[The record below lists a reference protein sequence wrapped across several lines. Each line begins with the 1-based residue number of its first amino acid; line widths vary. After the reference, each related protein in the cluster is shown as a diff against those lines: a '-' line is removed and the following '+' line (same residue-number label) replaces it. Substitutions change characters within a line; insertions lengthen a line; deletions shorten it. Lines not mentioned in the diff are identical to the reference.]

1 MCRIVPIMN
10 PLTVTFI
17 QKYIFAKF
25 MIRADV
31 FNYNVDPIRTK
42 VTGTQHIPT
51 LYVYD
56 QDEKKSKGI
65 ITDKNLSQVCST
77 DKSESEIGI
86 VDEISTE
93 ESKSKRVHKSINKN
107 KEKYVIDEKKDE
119 EPSVTDNPVI
129 NEPIYFNLFGCG
141 INPLNKIDAMWD

>member
-1 MCRIVPIMN
+1 M
-10 PLTVTFI
+10 
-17 QKYIFAKF
+17 F
-25 MIRADV
+25 MIRM
-31 FNYNVDPIRTK
+31 R
-42 VTGTQHIPT
+42 
-51 LYVYD
+51 
-56 QDEKKSKGI
+56 KKSKGI

-86 VDEISTE
+86 FDESSTE

-119 EPSVTDNPVI
+119 EPSVIDNPVI